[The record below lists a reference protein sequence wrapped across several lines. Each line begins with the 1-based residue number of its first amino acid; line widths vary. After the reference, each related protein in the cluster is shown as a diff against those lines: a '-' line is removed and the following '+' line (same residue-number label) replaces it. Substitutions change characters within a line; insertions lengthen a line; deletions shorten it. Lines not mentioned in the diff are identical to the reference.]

1 MIRQSTSRLQQ
12 IIRAILIIYYWF
24 VTTAALI
31 TLSEKLYWNSQI
43 ISIVAMIIL
52 VASIIS
58 FIFNIFWYKKQS
70 KITYGMKSN
79 DELHIIIKNN
89 IWVIIV
95 TIGLLLGSYW
105 LMKQNYKFEYFAKL
119 VSLAFVP
126 PLAHSFLKMVNAKI
140 VINSREEN

>member
-95 TIGLLLGSYW
+95 TIGLLLCSYW

-126 PLAHSFLKMVNAKI
+126 PLAHSFIKMVNAKI